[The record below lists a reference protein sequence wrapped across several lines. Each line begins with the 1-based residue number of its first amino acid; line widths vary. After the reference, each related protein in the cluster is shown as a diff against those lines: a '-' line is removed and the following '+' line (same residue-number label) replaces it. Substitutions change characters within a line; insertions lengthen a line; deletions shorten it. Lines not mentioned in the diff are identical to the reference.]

1 MIPWQ
6 ALIAAALSCAVVCY
20 THYEIPAF
28 TRGTGKRH
36 SAHLVLVAV
45 GLAFGA
51 MRAHTLDFPTPG
63 WLIVL
68 LGFGAAICLPQ
79 RSLLSSDYAVQES
92 REPSVAVVNK
102 YRR

>member
-51 MRAHTLDFPTPG
+51 MCAHTLDLPTPG

-68 LGFGAAICLPQ
+68 LGFGAVHMPAAAILALK
-79 RSLLSSDYAVQES
+79 RLRGSGKS
-92 REPSVAVVNK
+92 
-102 YRR
+102 